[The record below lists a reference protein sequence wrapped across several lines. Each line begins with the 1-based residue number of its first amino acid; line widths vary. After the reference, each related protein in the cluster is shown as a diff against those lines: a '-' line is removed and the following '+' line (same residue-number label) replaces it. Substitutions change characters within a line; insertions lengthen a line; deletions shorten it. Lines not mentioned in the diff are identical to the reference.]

1 MRGGGTLIESAR
13 MPQYLLLDRD
23 GVINRRLR
31 NGYVTSWPQ
40 FEFLPRVLEALR
52 LLKANHYRALLIS
65 NQAAVGKKLMTMAQL
80 SEITGRFL
88 QHVQKSGGQIYG
100 VYYCPHAEE
109 DDCNC
114 RKPRPGLLVK
124 AQREHRFSFAETFLI
139 GDSESDGLAAQLVGC
154 PFIRLLN
161 TETEKLNPC
170 NQTPKAIFSSLF
182 EAVNF
187 LLTSRE
193 AGNRSAQLLTR

>member
-1 MRGGGTLIESAR
+1 MHRSQTEIEFAK
-13 MPQYLLLDRD
+13 MPQHVLLDRD
-23 GVINRRLR
+23 GVINRKPR

-40 FEFLPRVLEALR
+40 FEFLPGVLEALR
-52 LLKANHYRALLIS
+52 LLKSNGYRALVIS
-65 NQAAVGKKLMTMAQL
+65 NQAAVGKKLMTAEQL
-80 SEITGRFL
+80 SEITRRFL
-88 QHVQKSGGQIYG
+88 QQVQKGGGQIYG
-100 VYYCPHAEE
+100 VYYCPHTVE

-124 AQREHRFSFAETFLI
+124 AQREHRFSFAKTFLI

-161 TETEKLNPC
+161 TETEEMNPC
-170 NQTPKAIFSSLF
+170 NQAPKAILSSLL

-187 LLTSRE
+187 LLASRE
-193 AGNRSAQLLTR
+193 TRNRRVEFSTQ